1 MIISDFG
8 DVDSL
13 YKMLKKKVNFNGV
26 EGVAQVCDDQAHEV
40 ELVLSGPK
48 DAIDEVVDVID
59 EVAMKEDIN
68 VSVEPF
74 LKEED
79 FRGVFR
85 FIQKA

>member
-1 MIISDFG
+1 MSDFG

-13 YKMLKKKVNFNGV
+13 YKVLKKKVDFKEV
-26 EGVAQVCDDQAHEV
+26 EGVAQVCDDQEQEV
-40 ELVLSGPK
+40 ELVLYGPK
-48 DAIDEVVDVID
+48 DSIDEVVDAID
-59 EVAMKEDIN
+59 EVAMKEEIT

-85 FIQKA
+85 FIQRD